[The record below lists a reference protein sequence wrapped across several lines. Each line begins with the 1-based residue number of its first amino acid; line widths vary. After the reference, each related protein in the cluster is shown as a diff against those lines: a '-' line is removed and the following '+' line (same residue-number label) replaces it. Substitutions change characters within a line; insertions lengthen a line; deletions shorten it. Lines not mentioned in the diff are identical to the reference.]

1 MGNVRIERE
10 LTEDVLREMYE
21 EHDEI
26 GEAVR
31 DTMRDEDATLVY
43 DELDALR
50 DVLDW
55 QVDAWDNVTVWPAVD
70 WNECGTMAR
79 VIRNSPYSYPS
90 TLEVPLHVLEIL
102 AGYADEH
109 WADAEDSIID
119 LIERAMKEACR
130 LYSKELTECMNSW
143 MDYDDETLC
152 GRFMEEPEMWL
163 RHVGLEHLM
172 YEDAPER
179 ELGTCPE
186 CGSHDTMGVH
196 ETVEGQT
203 LRKWAECCACGH
215 RFVEVFALMRVET
228 WEG

>member
-1 MGNVRIERE
+1 MLEASFRHMNALSQVIALVFLLWGAA
-10 LTEDVLREMYE
+10 LAGADVVDTARFQSK
-21 EHDEI
+21 
-26 GEAVR
+26 GENSLGANRVV
-31 DTMRDEDATLVY
+31 DATRTDGQDAASKEWLETERKKQQEAERKAKAYLVV
-43 DELDALR
+43 DLTTGKTHFSAEPPNLD
-50 DVLDW
+50 DD
-55 QVDAWDNVTVWPAVD
+55 
-70 WNECGTMAR
+70 
-79 VIRNSPYSYPS
+79 
-90 TLEVPLHVLEIL
+90 
-102 AGYADEH
+102 
-109 WADAEDSIID
+109 
-119 LIERAMKEACR
+119 ACR
-130 LYSKELTECMNSW
+130 T
-143 MDYDDETLC
+143 T
-152 GRFMEEPEMWL
+152 EMWL